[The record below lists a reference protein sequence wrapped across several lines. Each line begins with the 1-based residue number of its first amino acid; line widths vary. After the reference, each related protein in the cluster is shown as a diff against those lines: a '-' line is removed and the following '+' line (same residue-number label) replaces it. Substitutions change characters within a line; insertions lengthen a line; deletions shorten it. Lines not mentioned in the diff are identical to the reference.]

1 MSQRETE
8 LRRRLA
14 GDNVDIVEIMTWF
27 LDAIDAKTYAD
38 GKPGEPDLSWFEQ
51 EFLRDNAERYHQE
64 RLKRMSIVDLV
75 VGMVLAKPAPDY
87 ALIDMSAMPDR
98 ELIDATIGPD
108 GDSACAELL
117 KRANAK
123 RVTVA
128 DFIRDVLAPNTR

>member
-38 GKPGEPDLSWFEQ
+38 GKPGEPDLSWFER

-64 RLKRMSIVDLV
+64 RLKRMSVIDLV
-75 VGMVLAKPAPDY
+75 VHVVLAEPEPGQNDV
-87 ALIDMSAMPDR
+87 DMREVPDR
-98 ELIDATIGPD
+98 DLVNALV
-108 GDSACAELL
+108 GDHSNSASAELL

-128 DFIRDVLAPNTR
+128 DWLREVTAPDTR